1 MGRFY
6 RPGKILF
13 TPIFISKSPKFIG
26 SYLPGLPK
34 RYNGST
40 YLLMSDMS
48 GILSSRIMGN
58 NEIKMLPG

>member
-1 MGRFY
+1 MRRFY
-6 RPGKILF
+6 RSGKILL

-26 SYLPGLPK
+26 GDLPGLPK

-48 GILSSRIMGN
+48 SILSSRIMRN
-58 NEIKMLPG
+58 NEIKMLAR

>member
-1 MGRFY
+1 MSRFY
-6 RPGKILF
+6 SSGKILF

-34 RYNGST
+34 RYHGAP

-48 GILSSRIMGN
+48 GILSGRIMGN
-58 NEIKMLPG
+58 NEIKMLAR